1 MTELLCP
8 ASELPLGVEWGG
20 FGGIHGAGAPGGSNL
35 WLLHD
40 LKLNRWDQ
48 LEDGAVGRFLLQR
61 LTLQTGCAAWASPS
75 PLLFQNSIS
84 QMLAVTK
91 SELLPLCL
99 GGL

>member
-1 MTELLCP
+1 M
-8 ASELPLGVEWGG
+8 
-20 FGGIHGAGAPGGSNL
+20 
-35 WLLHD
+35 
-40 LKLNRWDQ
+40 
-48 LEDGAVGRFLLQR
+48 GRFLLQR
-61 LTLQTGCAAWASPS
+61 HTLQTGCAAWASPS